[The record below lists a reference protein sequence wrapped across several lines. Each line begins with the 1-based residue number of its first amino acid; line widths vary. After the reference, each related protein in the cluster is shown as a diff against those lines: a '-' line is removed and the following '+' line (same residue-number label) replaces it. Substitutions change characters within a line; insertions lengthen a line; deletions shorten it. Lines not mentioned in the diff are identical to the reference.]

1 MRHSGFWACVT
12 SQQVKAEA
20 DETASGMGVWPP
32 GIGLQGLVP
41 NHLVLLR
48 SKDVVVS
55 DGETAD
61 WIRQVCDEKVSASE
75 PLMTRRYPFQ
85 TLPKQ
90 EAAQISWNSVDR
102 ACLWATRQPAYRRH
116 ELIAG
121 PDAERENLPWN
132 AKGTSQVVTTMRVNT
147 DVCGRGGATRSS
159 NDESV
164 MDSEPR
170 GCIIPPGVCHQL
182 PTAGGMG

>member
-1 MRHSGFWACVT
+1 VRHSGSWACVT
-12 SQQVKAEA
+12 NRQVKAKA
-20 DETASGMGVWPP
+20 DETASGMGVRPP

-61 WIRQVCDEKVSASE
+61 WICQVCDEKVSVSE

-85 TLPKQ
+85 TLSKRG
-90 EAAQISWNSVDR
+90 AAQIPWNSVDR
-102 ACLWATRQPAYRRH
+102 TCLWATRQPAYRRH

-132 AKGTSQVVTTMRVNT
+132 AKGASQVVTTMRVNT

-159 NDESV
+159 DEGSV

-170 GCIIPPGVCHQL
+170 GCVIPFGVFHQL

>member
-1 MRHSGFWACVT
+1 M
-12 SQQVKAEA
+12 KAKA
-20 DETASGMGVWPP
+20 DETATGMGVWPP

-48 SKDVVVS
+48 LKDVVVS

-75 PLMTRRYPFQ
+75 PLMTRRYTLQ
-85 TLPKQ
+85 TLPKR
-90 EAAQISWNSVDR
+90 EAAHTSRISVD
-102 ACLWATRQPAYRRH
+102 ATCLRTTRQPAYRRH

-132 AKGTSQVVTTMRVNT
+132 ALDAVFRGAVGNIPSGHHHEGQYR
-147 DVCGRGGATRSS
+147 CLWQGRS
-159 NDESV
+159 N
-164 MDSEPR
+164 P
-170 GCIIPPGVCHQL
+170 
-182 PTAGGMG
+182 

>member
-1 MRHSGFWACVT
+1 MEVGSIQIDV
-12 SQQVKAEA
+12 
-20 DETASGMGVWPP
+20 GVATL
-32 GIGLQGLVP
+32 LQGLLP
-41 NHLVLLR
+41 NHLVLLC

-85 TLPKQ
+85 TLPKR

-116 ELIAG
+116 ELNCC
-121 PDAERENLPWN
+121 AEDLGLRRP
-132 AKGTSQVVTTMRVNT
+132 
-147 DVCGRGGATRSS
+147 
-159 NDESV
+159 
-164 MDSEPR
+164 
-170 GCIIPPGVCHQL
+170 
-182 PTAGGMG
+182 

>member
-1 MRHSGFWACVT
+1 MRHSGTWACVT

-116 ELIAG
+116 DLIAG

-159 NDESV
+159 NDGSV

-170 GCIIPPGVCHQL
+170 GCIISPGVCHQL

>member
-1 MRHSGFWACVT
+1 MRHSGSWACVT
-12 SQQVKAEA
+12 SRQVKTKA
-20 DETASGMGVWPP
+20 DETATGMGVWPP

-48 SKDVVVS
+48 LKDVVVS

-75 PLMTRRYPFQ
+75 PLMTRRYTFQ
-85 TLPKQ
+85 TLPKR
-90 EAAQISWNSVDR
+90 EAAHTSRISVD
-102 ACLWATRQPAYRRH
+102 ATCLRTTRQPAYRRH

-159 NDESV
+159 DEGSV

-170 GCIIPPGVCHQL
+170 GCIIPFGVFHQL

>member
-1 MRHSGFWACVT
+1 
-12 SQQVKAEA
+12 VKAKA

-55 DGETAD
+55 DGKTAD

-85 TLPKQ
+85 TLPKRGAAHTSDAWMRRNHPAIAFERYADDVICHCRSQ
-90 EAAQISWNSVDR
+90 HEAHRLWEALRARFESCGLQLHPDKTHVVYCRDSNRRAMFADVKFTFLGFAFRPRMSRNS
-102 ACLWATRQPAYRRH
+102 
-116 ELIAG
+116 
-121 PDAERENLPWN
+121 
-132 AKGTSQVVTTMRVNT
+132 
-147 DVCGRGGATRSS
+147 RGVIYTGF
-159 NDESV
+159 
-164 MDSEPR
+164 
-170 GCIIPPGVCHQL
+170 CQQ
-182 PTAGGMG
+182 

>member
-1 MRHSGFWACVT
+1 MRHNGFWACVT

-85 TLPKQ
+85 TLPKR

-102 ACLWATRQPAYRRH
+102 ACLWATRQPAY
-116 ELIAG
+116 
-121 PDAERENLPWN
+121 
-132 AKGTSQVVTTMRVNT
+132 
-147 DVCGRGGATRSS
+147 
-159 NDESV
+159 
-164 MDSEPR
+164 
-170 GCIIPPGVCHQL
+170 
-182 PTAGGMG
+182 